1 MRCRHAA
8 STATWRS
15 LTQRHH
21 LQIFLDHLWLAIVV
35 GGVVGGGVG
44 VVGGGGVV
52 VVGVV
57 VVVACK
63 VCESQSSIQWNST
76 TS

>member
-8 STATWRS
+8 STDTWRS

-21 LQIFLDHLWLAIVV
+21 LQIFLDHLWLAIAVV
-35 GGVVGGGVG
+35 GVG
-44 VVGGGGVV
+44 VVV

-57 VVVACK
+57 VGVACK
-63 VCESQSSIQWNST
+63 VCESQSIIQWNST

>member
-8 STATWRS
+8 STDTWRS

-35 GGVVGGGVG
+35 VGVVGGGVG
-44 VVGGGGVV
+44 VVAVA
-52 VVGVV
+52 